1 MPTVKLSLN
10 IDHYQAFDMLCQ
22 SLHVNLK
29 EDPPEFVVEDG
40 EIVVKDFD
48 DRGELYM
55 ALYHLATKIF
65 SNTYFRSIFDDPN
78 TLMAELYKEKEKQ
91 NA

>member
-1 MPTVKLSLN
+1 MTLINYLMKNFMRSGEEENMPTVKLSLN

-55 ALYHLATKIF
+55 I
-65 SNTYFRSIFDDPN
+65 SV
-78 TLMAELYKEKEKQ
+78 
-91 NA
+91 